1 VLVGFLMR
9 SEHRQFEADF
19 GGQDEAEH

>member
-1 VLVGFLMR
+1 LVGFLMR
-9 SEHRQFEADF
+9 SEHRQFEAAF